1 MALAGCP
8 DSFLHH
14 PYYQD
19 NVDRTSHRPREGI
32 GPGFQGS
39 CSHNSP
45 NHQEDDVDLEALVND
60 MNSSFDSLYSICCT
74 QSETV
79 ALIQNGQL
87 ACSQLASSETK
98 SPQPISPRQ
107 KLRRSQPMHILT
119 VRRLQ
124 EDDQFRTSS
133 LPAIPNP
140 FPELCSPASSP
151 VLTPGS
157 MPPDP
162 PPHKNIIKVFSE
174 DGTSKAIELPS
185 DMTARDVCQLLIYR
199 CHCVDDN
206 NWSLIEHHP
215 HLGLERCLEDHEL
228 VVQVQS
234 TWIMGNES
242 KFLFRKNYA
251 KYEFFK
257 HPASFF
263 PEQMVVCC
271 QGLNGSSPHSQI
283 LQNFLN
289 SNSCPEIQGSL
300 HVREVGRK
308 SWKKLSVFL
317 RRSGLYFSSKGA
329 SKEPRH
335 LQLLADI
342 EDNNVFS
349 LVAGK
354 KAYSAPTDYGFCI
367 KPIKMRNETK
377 DLRLFCAEDEQS
389 RTCWMTAFRLLKYG
403 ILLYQNYRIPQ
414 QRKTLLSHFSTPVR
428 SISENSLV
436 AMDFSGHTGRV
447 IENPAEAQNAAME
460 EGHTWRKRSQRMNT
474 LGSSS
479 PLHPP
484 TFGHTIHRTQ
494 PWFHGRIS
502 RKEAHSMIEKQGP
515 VDGLFLL
522 RDSQSNPK
530 TFVLTLYCQQ
540 KIRHFQILPCEDN
553 GQLVFSLDDGN
564 TRFTDLIQLVEFY
577 QLNRGIL
584 PCKLKHYCSQ
594 ISL

>member
-19 NVDRTSHRPREGI
+19 NVDRTPHRPREEI
-32 GPGFQGS
+32 GPSFQAS
-39 CSHNSP
+39 CSRNSP

-60 MNSSFDSLYSICCT
+60 MNSSFDSLYSICCA
-74 QSETV
+74 QSETTP
-79 ALIQNGQL
+79 LIQNGQL
-87 ACSQLASSETK
+87 ACSHLASSGTN
-98 SPQPISPRQ
+98 SPQPTSPRQ
-107 KLRRSQPMHILT
+107 KLRRSQPMHILA

-124 EDDQFRTSS
+124 EDDQLRTSS

-157 MPPDP
+157 MPQDP
-162 PPHKNIIKVFSE
+162 PAHNHVIKVFSE

-185 DMTARDVCQLLIYR
+185 EMSARDVCQLLIYK

-206 NWSLIEHHP
+206 SWTLIEHHP
-215 HLGLERCLEDHEL
+215 HLGLERCLEDHE
-228 VVQVQS
+228 VVEQVQS
-234 TWIMGNES
+234 TWIMGNQS

-263 PEQMVVCC
+263 PEQMVACC
-271 QGLNGSSPHSQI
+271 QELNGSSPHSQI
-283 LQNFLN
+283 LQNFL
-289 SNSCPEIQGSL
+289 SSSSCPEIQGSL

-308 SWKKLSVFL
+308 SWKKLHVFM
-317 RRSGLYFSSKGA
+317 RRSGLYFSSKGT

-335 LQLLADI
+335 LQLLANI

-354 KAYSAPTDYGFCI
+354 KTYSAPSDYGFCI

-377 DLRLFCAEDEQS
+377 DLRLLCAEDEQS

-414 QRKTLLSHFSTPVR
+414 QRKTILSHFSTPVR

-447 IENPAEAQNAAME
+447 IENPAEAQIAAME
-460 EGHTWRKRSQRMNT
+460 EGQTWRKRSQRMNT

-484 TFGHTIHRTQ
+484 TLSHTIHRTQ
-494 PWFHGRIS
+494 PWFHGHIS

-540 KIRHFQILPCEDN
+540 KIRHFQILPFEEN

-564 TRFTDLIQLVEFY
+564 TKFTDLIQLVEFY
-577 QLNRGIL
+577 QLNRGTL

>member
-1 MALAGCP
+1 MGS
-8 DSFLHH
+8 SF
-14 PYYQD
+14 QA
-19 NVDRTSHRPREGI
+19 
-32 GPGFQGS
+32 S

-45 NHQEDDVDLEALVND
+45 CHQEDDVDLEALVND
-60 MNSSFDSLYSICCT
+60 MNSSFDSLYSMCCT
-74 QSETV
+74 QSETTP
-79 ALIQNGQL
+79 LIHNGQL
-87 ACSQLASSETK
+87 VCSHLANSGTN
-98 SPQPISPRQ
+98 SPQPTSPRQ

-124 EDDQFRTSS
+124 EDEQFRTSS

-140 FPELCSPASSP
+140 FPELCSPTSSP

-157 MPPDP
+157 MPQNP
-162 PPHKNIIKVFSE
+162 PSHNHVIKVFSE

-185 DMTARDVCQLLIYR
+185 DMTARDVCQLLVYK

-206 NWSLIEHHP
+206 SWTLVEHHP

-228 VVQVQS
+228 VIQVQS

-257 HPASFF
+257 HPVSFF
-263 PEQMVVCC
+263 PEQMVACS
-271 QGLNGSSPHSQI
+271 QELNGSNTHSQV

-289 SNSCPEIQGSL
+289 SSSCPEIQGSL

-308 SWKKLSVFL
+308 SWKKVYVFL
-317 RRSGLYFSSKGA
+317 RRSGLYFSSKGS

-354 KAYSAPTDYGFCI
+354 KTYSAPTDYGFCI

-377 DLRLFCAEDEQS
+377 DLRLLCAEDEQS

-447 IENPAEAQNAAME
+447 IENPAEAQSAAME

-484 TFGHTIHRTQ
+484 TLSHTIHRTQ

-502 RKEAHSMIEKQGP
+502 RKEAHGMIEKQGP

-540 KIRHFQILPCEDN
+540 KIRHFQILPFEDN
-553 GQLVFSLDDGN
+553 GQLVFSLDDGS